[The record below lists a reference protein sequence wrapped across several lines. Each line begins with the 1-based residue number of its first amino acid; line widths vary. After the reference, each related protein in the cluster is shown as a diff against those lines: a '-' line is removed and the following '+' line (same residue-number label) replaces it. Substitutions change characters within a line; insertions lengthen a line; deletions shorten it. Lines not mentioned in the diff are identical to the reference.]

1 MAFLLPV
8 LEGLGSGLLG
18 NALGGTLGNG
28 TAGNA
33 ENAAMNALNTQDE
46 TFQLGM
52 YASEIQN
59 QEQLQM
65 QSEVF
70 DQMMDERSE
79 NMREVDTLRNVDM
92 AQRKMDD
99 SITKKFIQSITEK
112 WAARYHLCATNA
124 CLRGAAPLPRPGRAL
139 QLRPIRTSAPSNRRR
154 SRRSGKPSTT
164 KLPSAPRFFANMRSS
179 KHSSWSISR
188 MKTRSRKSGSR
199 SSSVRPL
206 SPHLSDGVY
215 TAELKGAVNRRL
227 LTCFQRFLETWP
239 RSRNPLYGLPDPLV
253 LPSPATMSLSLLLK
267 PNPCGSHPCEHGVSV
282 LNGEP
287 PYVRGSAY

>member
-18 NALGGTLGNG
+18 NAIGGTVGG
-28 TAGNA
+28 GVGNA

-99 SITKKFIQSITEK
+99 SITKKFIQSITE
-112 WAARYHLCATNA
+112 
-124 CLRGAAPLPRPGRAL
+124 
-139 QLRPIRTSAPSNRRR
+139 
-154 SRRSGKPSTT
+154 
-164 KLPSAPRFFANMRSS
+164 
-179 KHSSWSISR
+179 
-188 MKTRSRKSGSR
+188 
-199 SSSVRPL
+199 
-206 SPHLSDGVY
+206 
-215 TAELKGAVNRRL
+215 
-227 LTCFQRFLETWP
+227 
-239 RSRNPLYGLPDPLV
+239 
-253 LPSPATMSLSLLLK
+253 
-267 PNPCGSHPCEHGVSV
+267 
-282 LNGEP
+282 
-287 PYVRGSAY
+287 